1 MEGEAPTEPSG
12 TGANGYTYFVCN
24 HLGGPLMQLPNVTP
38 AQIKAA
44 RTIKKFL
51 TGKLD
56 AHVSTY
62 PVFPGT
68 EGNYLRAQVNAN

>member
-1 MEGEAPTEPSG
+1 
-12 TGANGYTYFVCN
+12 V
-24 HLGGPLMQLPNVTP
+24 QLPNVTP

-68 EGNYLRAQVNAN
+68 EGSYLRAQVSTPPLQSLSCPNQPGGGSVRLVL